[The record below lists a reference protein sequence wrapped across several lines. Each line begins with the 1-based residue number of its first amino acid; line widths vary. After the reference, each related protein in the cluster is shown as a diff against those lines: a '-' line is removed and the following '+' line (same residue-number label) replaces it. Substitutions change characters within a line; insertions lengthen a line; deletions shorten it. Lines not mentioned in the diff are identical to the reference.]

1 MKIRER
7 GVTIGN
13 LQPGKKNCITDVEGV
28 MVGQLTLDYPLN
40 DNDQYVCTGVTAV
53 LPHGGNLFREKVPAA
68 GYVINGFGKTTG
80 LVQVEELGL
89 IESPIMLTNT
99 FGVPAVTQGT
109 LEYLLRSTPEI
120 GDTTGTVNIV
130 VGECN
135 DGYLNSIRALPVKP
149 EHAITAIEN
158 ANPERA
164 EEGAVGAGKG
174 MVCFGY
180 KGGVGASSR
189 VVSEEQSSKDY
200 IIGCLVVT
208 NFGNKDEFPFSKYGL
223 SEIPQETKETPDG
236 SIMIILATDAPV
248 SDRQLKRLAKRCG
261 IGLGRTGSHYS
272 NGSGDIVIAFS
283 TARTIPHHSTK
294 HVEFTHLIRDDHPLM
309 NKLFQGAAEAA
320 EEAILNSLSQAETT
334 KGREG
339 RVVEGMFS

>member
-7 GVTIGN
+7 GVTIGK
-13 LQPGKKNCITDVEGV
+13 LQAGKKNCITDVEGV
-28 MVGQLTLDYPLN
+28 RVGQITLDYPLN

-68 GYVINGFGKTTG
+68 SYVINGFGKTTG

-99 FGVPAVTQGT
+99 FGVPAVTHGT
-109 LEYLLRSTPEI
+109 LEYLLRTTPEI

-135 DGYLNSIRALPVKP
+135 DGYLNSNRALPVKP
-149 EHAITAIEN
+149 EHAIAAIES

-189 VVSEEQSSKDY
+189 VISEEQSTKNY

-283 TARTIPHHSTK
+283 TARTISHQSTE
-294 HVEFTHLIRDDHPLM
+294 HVEFAPLIRDDHPLM

-339 RVVEGMFS
+339 RVVEGLYS

>member
-7 GVTIGN
+7 GVTIGK

-28 MVGQLTLDYPLN
+28 MVGQITLDYPLN

-53 LPHGGNLFREKVPAA
+53 LPHGRNLFREKVPAA
-68 GYVINGFGKTTG
+68 SYVINGFGKTTG
-80 LVQVEELGL
+80 LVQVEELGM

-99 FGVPAVTQGT
+99 FGVPAVTHGT
-109 LEYLLRSTPEI
+109 LEHMLRTTSEI

-149 EHAITAIEN
+149 EHAIAAIEN
-158 ANPERA
+158 ANSERA

-180 KGGVGASSR
+180 KGGVGAASR
-189 VVSEEQSSKDY
+189 VISEEQNTKDY

-283 TARTIPHHSTK
+283 TARTISHQSTE
-294 HVEFTHLIRDDHPLM
+294 HIEFASLIRDDHPLM

-339 RVVEGMFS
+339 RVVEGLYS

>member
-7 GVTIGN
+7 GVMIGK
-13 LQPGKKNCITDVEGV
+13 LQTGEKNCITDVEGV
-28 MVGQLTLDYPLN
+28 MVGHITLDYPIN

-53 LPHGGNLFREKVPAA
+53 MPHEGNLFREKVTAA
-68 GYVINGFGKTTG
+68 SYVINGFGKTTG

-99 FGVPAVTQGT
+99 FGVPAVTHGT
-109 LEYLLRSTPEI
+109 LEYMLRTTPEI

-135 DGYLNSIRALPVKP
+135 DGFLNSIRTLPVKP
-149 EHAITAIEN
+149 EHAIAAIEN
-158 ANPERA
+158 ANPEKA

-189 VVSEEQSSKDY
+189 VISEEHSSKEY
-200 IIGCLVVT
+200 IIGCLVVS

-223 SEIPQETKETPDG
+223 SEIRQETKDTPDG
-236 SIMIILATDAPV
+236 SIMIILATDTPV

-261 IGLGRTGSHYS
+261 IGLGRTGSHFS

-283 TARTIPHHSTK
+283 TANKVSHDSINMM
-294 HVEFTHLIRDDHPLM
+294 ENACFIRDDHPLM

-320 EEAILNSLSQAETT
+320 EEAILNSLSQGVTT